1 MLGDAVFRQE
11 SAAATARDTT
21 IVDQA
26 CFPVALLALVAALRA
41 LRLLVIPIL
50 SYAVSIGVAFLFMR
64 GSPAR
69 SVALP
74 GRSRSVAGRS
84 VVAGRSSQGDRRYR
98 AVTWLVP

>member
-1 MLGDAVFRQE
+1 MPRRYTLLMLGDAVFRQE

-50 SYAVSIGVAFLFMR
+50 SYAVSIGVAFLFMYP
-64 GSPAR
+64 SAKHLAFP
-69 SVALP
+69 
-74 GRSRSVAGRS
+74 
-84 VVAGRSSQGDRRYR
+84 
-98 AVTWLVP
+98 T